1 MNLYEKYHICRAD
14 ERLQLF
20 EILRSELDIES
31 GLYPGC
37 FVHVTP
43 SFVIPRMVYVDSD
56 ARARRFFDDGSA
68 DPIVQKR
75 KLYAES
81 VQIKFV
87 QQHYAK
93 PLPIDEESI
102 DLLISQYA
110 GFVSESCTRYLKPGG
125 YLVANNSH
133 GDAGFAHC
141 DSRFELIAVINR
153 RGERYSLKTDNLDR
167 YFIAKSQSVP
177 SERQALRQ
185 YLKNLGQ
192 GIGYTRSAADYVFRK
207 KLPTDVAQIDMNA
220 SIADNAVR
228 R

>member
-1 MNLYEKYHICRAD
+1 MNLYEKYHISRSD

-20 EILRSELDIES
+20 EILRAELGVES

-56 ARARRFFDDGSA
+56 ARARRFFDDESA
-68 DPIVQKR
+68 GTIVQKR
-75 KLYAES
+75 KSYIQSARIE
-81 VQIKFV
+81 FV
-87 QQHYAK
+87 QQDYAK
-93 PLPIDEESI
+93 PLPIEEGRI

-110 GFVSESCTRYLKPGG
+110 GFVSESCARYLKPDG

-133 GDAGFAHC
+133 GDAGLAHS

-153 RGERYSLKTDNLDR
+153 RGETFSLKTGNLDQ

-177 SERQALRQ
+177 TDRQARRH
-185 YLKNLGQ
+185 YLKNLGR
-192 GIGYTRSAADYVFRK
+192 GIGYTRSAADYVFRR
-207 KLPTDVAQIDMNA
+207 NC
-220 SIADNAVR
+220 
-228 R
+228 